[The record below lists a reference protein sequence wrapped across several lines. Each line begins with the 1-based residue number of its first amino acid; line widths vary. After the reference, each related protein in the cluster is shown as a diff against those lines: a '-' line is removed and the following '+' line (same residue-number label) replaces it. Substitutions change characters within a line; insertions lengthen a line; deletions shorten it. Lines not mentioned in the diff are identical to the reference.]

1 MIVVFAWLHGVELT
15 LNTIQITLLKLEEKD
30 FPETQSARQSAV
42 QLEGVK

>member
-15 LNTIQITLLKLEEKD
+15 LNTSQITLFKLEEK
-30 FPETQSARQSAV
+30 EARQSAV